1 MPNCSFS
8 LCSRVIP
15 FSTYIFLTENLL
27 QKVVDKTINKDLDQ
41 GTGTRHCRYM
51 HAVVA
56 FMPCA
61 ELKATLVEPLEQQLA
76 KLKDVIAAQQAELAE
91 LHKKL
96 KEVPVRYLI
105 EESLTVTVTD
115 THTHSNSYSHV
126 HRNI

>member
-1 MPNCSFS
+1 
-8 LCSRVIP
+8 
-15 FSTYIFLTENLL
+15 
-27 QKVVDKTINKDLDQ
+27 
-41 GTGTRHCRYM
+41 M